1 MTRPRDAPQPLPT
14 LAVGPGPPGAA
25 RLGGSRRAP
34 AAAAPEPAL
43 PPARRGAAERRGSR
57 NAAARPGGRGRRS
70 PEPAARGLPPEVPPW
85 PVLRRV
91 FAALETFWR
100 KPGLRSASSPGS
112 GRTTETKAPARPS
125 RPAPRRERSRKAD
138 LKLLRFS
145 PQFAFFSFPSP
156 RAIKSSG
163 GRVPLCPGAGEAAGA
178 SALRAGGER
187 NWVLSVPEEVA
198 QRERDSACLPGP
210 WLFFFLPPP
219 STPPETGIREKEA
232 VSEWKGKK

>member
-1 MTRPRDAPQPLPT
+1 MRA
-14 LAVGPGPPGAA
+14 
-25 RLGGSRRAP
+25 GGSRQRP
-34 AAAAPEPAL
+34 PRSR
-43 PPARRGAAERRGSR
+43 PARRGGAQRRGSR

-125 RPAPRRERSRKAD
+125 RPAPRRERSRKAV
-138 LKLLRFS
+138 LKSLRFS

-163 GRVPLCPGAGEAAGA
+163 GRVPPCPG
-178 SALRAGGER
+178 GGER
-187 NWVLSVPEEVA
+187 ATGGGGEELGVKC
-198 QRERDSACLPGP
+198 S
-210 WLFFFLPPP
+210 
-219 STPPETGIREKEA
+219 
-232 VSEWKGKK
+232 